1 MQDDEIITFED
12 RTYQS
17 PTVSRDSQLEF
28 IDTLRNVMGQ
38 KQNEVN
44 ASTYALG
51 SQLPSNLGGLRGGEQ
66 TFEAR
71 YRTPQ
76 LEQTAANLRTAA
88 QQSALNTALSNLQ
101 AAYKKRYNDA
111 VLNYQKRAAVSSTT
125 PTSGG
130 QGSGLPINTNNQGE
144 TGVKTGGQTEAQ
156 KQLDTAQTNAQTWG
170 ADQTGSQ
177 LGNNATVIMY
187 KVDGTPQYATVYRG
201 PRNEFLG
208 VETPTGSFNAAYGQ
222 NFLNQLEKAGNL
234 FNAGGTPLNA
244 INLFTGLSGL

>member
-44 ASTYALG
+44 SSTYALG
-51 SQLPSNLGGLRGGEQ
+51 SQLPSNLGGLGGGEP

-101 AAYKKRYNDA
+101 TAYKKRYNDA
-111 VLNYQKRAAVSSTT
+111 VLNYQRRAANSTTKNSSTGST
-125 PTSGG
+125 AEPDTVAETIEEATID
-130 QGSGLPINTNNQGE
+130 QGSLSPDGSPNAVVSGPAGTTATNP
-144 TGVKTGGQTEAQ
+144 
-156 KQLDTAQTNAQTWG
+156 
-170 ADQTGSQ
+170 
-177 LGNNATVIMY
+177 
-187 KVDGTPQYATVYRG
+187 DGDYTVYTNDKGESVRQYNDG
-201 PRNEFLG
+201 HLEVLRDGKWVRTDPNNSPIITQESLG
-208 VETPTGSFNAAYGQ
+208 
-222 NFLNQLEKAGNL
+222 
-234 FNAGGTPLNA
+234 GGFFKLPLT
-244 INLFTGLSGL
+244 ITGLRRPS